1 MKRSLCKTSSA
12 PEQLPRISLGQKT
25 WAQRRPES
33 KCRHYSDSDI
43 RPWCPLTE
51 VDNMALPAVLHNRP
65 GRADRRIPSET
76 HGSLSARSLPFRR
89 GSSMSFTQG
98 MVTILHN
105 REDVDDDDFTS
116 TPCHLHV
123 RVPDDEEAPGE
134 VSVQLNKHAHGD
146 GCNQESYVGSGLRM
160 NHREDRF
167 SQRDEGVDSSPS
179 SVRTTGGR
187 VSRIHHGGVDYRD
200 GLCPRPGHGP
210 LHGHTY
216 RPRHMTMKRHPPRT
230 PAVSP
235 TGDLGAHAHIGDLG
249 AHAPIGDLG
258 AHAHIG
264 DHLGAHAHIGDH
276 HGAHAH
282 IGDHHGAHAHIGDHH
297 GAHAHIGDLGAHA
310 HIGDLGAHA
319 HPGDM
324 TPTRSGVV
332 QFLVPQCGEHN
343 TSTRSPDSI
352 HAVQTEDEQCT
363 GNDDIKTKITC
374 SGLTQEVL
382 TSGLYSNSA
391 RKEDRVFDWLAEC
404 DSELVPASLP
414 PHLPEINRQKRYNPS
429 IG

>member
-25 WAQRRPES
+25 SAQRRPES
-33 KCRHYSDSDI
+33 KSRHYSDSDI

-51 VDNMALPAVLHNRP
+51 VDTMALPAVLHNRP

-134 VSVQLNKHAHGD
+134 GSVQLNKHAHGD
-146 GCNQESYVGSGLRM
+146 RCNQESYVGSGLRM

-167 SQRDEGVDSSPS
+167 SQRDEGVESSPCT
-179 SVRTTGGR
+179 VRTTGGR
-187 VSRIHHGGVDYRD
+187 VSRVHHGGVDYRD
-200 GLCPRPGHGP
+200 GLFPRPGHGP
-210 LHGHTY
+210 LHGLTY

-258 AHAHIG
+258 S
-264 DHLGAHAHIGDH
+264 
-276 HGAHAH
+276 
-282 IGDHHGAHAHIGDHH
+282 
-297 GAHAHIGDLGAHA
+297 HAHIGDLGAHA
-310 HIGDLGAHA
+310 NIGGLGDHVHLGDLGDLGHLR

-324 TPTRSGVV
+324 TPTRSGVA

-363 GNDDIKTKITC
+363 GNDDTKTKITC

-414 PHLPEINRQKRYNPS
+414 THLPEINRQKRYNPS